1 MDFKEIESLPQTS
14 RKADVSLDVVLDVG
28 SSDELGGLKL
38 APDGHTILVPQPT
51 ADPTD
56 PLNWSWGKKHAMLA
70 VISFTAFLGDFGS
83 AAGVPLIILQ
93 GKEWDMT
100 PSHVNEAGNLNVLML
115 AIGSLIWLIL
125 SSWWGRAPVMFWST
139 FLGALCTLACALT
152 TSFDTFYAFR
162 ALMGLT
168 LTSYQVTGL
177 ACIKDMFYLHE
188 HARKINIWAAS
199 FVLSPYLGPCL
210 ANFMIDGLHKWRP
223 VMWMVLGVI
232 GLDLIV
238 ILLVADETYY
248 DRSVPSA
255 QLPPRHSAY
264 YHRLLRILGIWQIKH
279 HRGYLMP
286 FSVCVRRFL
295 YTMMKPIVLPA
306 MLYYC
311 MSFMWAVGI
320 NITSTLLLETP
331 VEAGGYGFS
340 SKGVGFLYF
349 TPMVAVGLG
358 EAFGHWFNDFVAN
371 WHIRRH
377 HGRFAPESR
386 LWTCYLAVIFMV
398 PGLAVVG
405 CTLNEHLHYVGIIMG
420 WGLYIF
426 GVMLATVAITAYS
439 LDSFPKASPEIA
451 GLINFSRTIGGF
463 AVGYFQAPWGERV
476 GYNVS
481 FGIQAIVVAVAVC
494 IIVVLHRWGAPLR
507 VKGLTIGQP
516 LQLEKI

>member
-1 MDFKEIESLPQTS
+1 MGHDAITRQRGRQSQCS
-14 RKADVSLDVVLDVG
+14 DAVSY
-28 SSDELGGLKL
+28 
-38 APDGHTILVPQPT
+38 
-51 ADPTD
+51 
-56 PLNWSWGKKHAMLA
+56 
-70 VISFTAFLGDFGS
+70 FTPRNGR
-83 AAGVPLIILQ
+83 
-93 GKEWDMT
+93 
-100 PSHVNEAGNLNVLML
+100 NLTCQS

-306 MLYYC
+306 MLY
-311 MSFMWAVGI
+311 
-320 NITSTLLLETP
+320 
-331 VEAGGYGFS
+331 
-340 SKGVGFLYF
+340 
-349 TPMVAVGLG
+349 
-358 EAFGHWFNDFVAN
+358 
-371 WHIRRH
+371 
-377 HGRFAPESR
+377 
-386 LWTCYLAVIFMV
+386 
-398 PGLAVVG
+398 
-405 CTLNEHLHYVGIIMG
+405 
-420 WGLYIF
+420 
-426 GVMLATVAITAYS
+426 
-439 LDSFPKASPEIA
+439 
-451 GLINFSRTIGGF
+451 
-463 AVGYFQAPWGERV
+463 
-476 GYNVS
+476 
-481 FGIQAIVVAVAVC
+481 
-494 IIVVLHRWGAPLR
+494 
-507 VKGLTIGQP
+507 
-516 LQLEKI
+516 

>member
-1 MDFKEIESLPQTS
+1 
-14 RKADVSLDVVLDVG
+14 
-28 SSDELGGLKL
+28 
-38 APDGHTILVPQPT
+38 
-51 ADPTD
+51 
-56 PLNWSWGKKHAMLA
+56 
-70 VISFTAFLGDFGS
+70 
-83 AAGVPLIILQ
+83 
-93 GKEWDMT
+93 
-100 PSHVNEAGNLNVLML
+100 
-115 AIGSLIWLIL
+115 
-125 SSWWGRAPVMFWST
+125 MFWST

-306 MLYYC
+306 MLY
-311 MSFMWAVGI
+311 
-320 NITSTLLLETP
+320 
-331 VEAGGYGFS
+331 
-340 SKGVGFLYF
+340 
-349 TPMVAVGLG
+349 
-358 EAFGHWFNDFVAN
+358 
-371 WHIRRH
+371 
-377 HGRFAPESR
+377 
-386 LWTCYLAVIFMV
+386 
-398 PGLAVVG
+398 
-405 CTLNEHLHYVGIIMG
+405 
-420 WGLYIF
+420 
-426 GVMLATVAITAYS
+426 
-439 LDSFPKASPEIA
+439 
-451 GLINFSRTIGGF
+451 
-463 AVGYFQAPWGERV
+463 
-476 GYNVS
+476 
-481 FGIQAIVVAVAVC
+481 
-494 IIVVLHRWGAPLR
+494 
-507 VKGLTIGQP
+507 
-516 LQLEKI
+516 